1 MKLLKLSVI
10 ASAVLLSTG
19 CASTGNM
26 FSKVTNSVT
35 NAVTGTVS
43 FVADSVTSVVAPSED
58 EYVVEEPQLIGYE
71 VVEMKNAKNSYS
83 YPYGY
88 YQAKPKYTTPNL
100 GLSPGTEP
108 GEWYRPNQQFYES
121 QVPVGYV
128 ENTKHDILGQREY
141 ERSKAVEY
149 SIIGHDNRDLSNAAI
164 GVKPGALI
172 KPLP

>member
-26 FSKVTNSVT
+26 FSKVTN
-35 NAVTGTVS
+35 
-43 FVADSVTSVVAPSED
+43 SVTSVVAPSED

-108 GEWYRPNQQFYES
+108 GE
-121 QVPVGYV
+121 
-128 ENTKHDILGQREY
+128 
-141 ERSKAVEY
+141 Y

>member
-19 CASTGNM
+19 CASTGNI
-26 FSKVTNSVT
+26 FSKVTN
-35 NAVTGTVS
+35 
-43 FVADSVTSVVAPSED
+43 SVTSVVAPSED
-58 EYVVEEPQLIGYE
+58 EYVEEEPQLIGYE

-128 ENTKHDILGQREY
+128 ENTKGVYFFSSNLLSPTLRKTLTLEILKTKELL
-141 ERSKAVEY
+141 
-149 SIIGHDNRDLSNAAI
+149 N
-164 GVKPGALI
+164 
-172 KPLP
+172 

>member
-19 CASTGNM
+19 CASTGNI
-26 FSKVTNSVT
+26 FSKVTN
-35 NAVTGTVS
+35 
-43 FVADSVTSVVAPSED
+43 SVTSVVAPSED

-128 ENTKHDILGQREY
+128 ENLGQREY

-164 GVKPGALI
+164 GVKPGGLI

>member
-1 MKLLKLSVI
+1 MKVLKISVLTGL
-10 ASAVLLSTG
+10 VLLMTG
-19 CASTGNM
+19 CAATGNIYN
-26 FSKVTNSVT
+26 KVTQGVTDAVT
-35 NAVTGTVS
+35 NTVS
-43 FVADSVTSVVAPSED
+43 FVSNTVTNIAYPEEEMVS
-58 EYVVEEPQLIGYE
+58 EEPQLIGYE

-128 ENTKHDILGQREY
+128 ENTKHDILDQREY
-141 ERSKAVEY
+141 ERSKAIEY
-149 SIIGHDNRDLSNAAI
+149 SIIGHDNRDLTNAAI

-172 KPLP
+172 KPLQ

>member
-26 FSKVTNSVT
+26 FSKVTN
-35 NAVTGTVS
+35 
-43 FVADSVTSVVAPSED
+43 SVTSVVAPSED

-128 ENTKHDILGQREY
+128 ENTKHDILGF
-141 ERSKAVEY
+141 KAEVENSIKIY
-149 SIIGHDNRDLSNAAI
+149 SNR
-164 GVKPGALI
+164 
-172 KPLP
+172 

>member
-26 FSKVTNSVT
+26 FSKVTN
-35 NAVTGTVS
+35 
-43 FVADSVTSVVAPSED
+43 SVTSVVAPSED

-128 ENTKHDILGQREY
+128 ENTNHDILGQR
-141 ERSKAVEY
+141 
-149 SIIGHDNRDLSNAAI
+149 
-164 GVKPGALI
+164 
-172 KPLP
+172 